1 MSAGPQGVSPT
12 GGAAPAVP
20 APTAGL
26 SPSLRTLRR
35 WLLVWTPLLWLAL
48 ELITYPKDRPLS
60 TGLAHVLGGFFA
72 SPPVA
77 AYPAWLCGLI
87 GLAVLGGAL
96 LVFARRPTSKRL
108 PYTLLVLAAIC
119 GLWAWAQ
126 MGWTSFDPGGR
137 ESSAAWL
144 FQTAALVAAAWAVWA
159 WGLGAP
165 DRCELVVGSLQRTWR
180 LYRANWQGML
190 GLFILLFFLLVALLA
205 PFLANH
211 IYLNAGFPVGPP
223 FAHPSG
229 SYYKFFGTDEVGL
242 SVLAEFVWSARIS
255 LAVGMAAS
263 VISAFIGAVVGV
275 AAGFYGGW
283 KGEVSMRATD
293 FFLVLPW
300 LPLAMVLAAAW
311 GRSYAM
317 LILIIGITSW
327 PSTARV
333 VRSETLRVRELQFI
347 ERAKAIGSNNIHTM
361 AKHVLPNVLPLIFA
375 NTVLVVAIAI
385 LSETTL
391 SFLGLGDPLNFS
403 WGTMLRNAWAS
414 GGAGLPAWWYIL
426 PPGAAIVLVVL
437 GFTFVG
443 RAFDA
448 VLDPKLRKREESGGE
463 RPGTEGIGSLFAVEA
478 AEAERMGTRYTED
491 TTRGGAT

>member
-1 MSAGPQGVSPT
+1 M
-12 GGAAPAVP
+12 
-20 APTAGL
+20 
-26 SPSLRTLRR
+26 RR
-35 WLLVWTPLLWLAL
+35 WLLIWTPLLWLAL
-48 ELITYPKDRPLS
+48 EMVTYPKDRPPS
-60 TGLAHVLGGFFA
+60 SGPASIVGGFFA

-77 AYPAWLCGLI
+77 AYPAFLCLL
-87 GLAVLGGAL
+87 LALAALGGAL
-96 LVFARRPTSKRL
+96 VVFARRPASKRL
-108 PYTLLVLAAIC
+108 PWTLVVLAAVF
-119 GLWAWAQ
+119 GLWTLAQ
-126 MGWTSFDPGGR
+126 MGWTSLDLGGR
-137 ESSAAWL
+137 QSSWSWL
-144 FQTAALVAAAWAVWA
+144 FQTAALVVLACAVWA
-159 WGLGAP
+159 WAVTSA
-165 DRCELVVGSLQRTWR
+165 DRLELTVGGVRRTWR
-180 LYRANWQGML
+180 LYKSNWQGVF
-190 GLFILLFFLLVALLA
+190 GLLILLFFLLVALFA

-211 IYLNAGFPVGPP
+211 VYLDAAHPVGMP
-223 FAHPSG
+223 FAHPAP
-229 SYYKFFGTDEVGL
+229 SYYRFFGTDEVGL

-255 LAVGMAAS
+255 LAVGLAAAA
-263 VISAFIGAVVGV
+263 ISAVIGALVGV

-300 LPLAMVLAAAW
+300 LPLAMVLASAW

-347 ERAKAIGSNNIHTM
+347 ERAKAIGSGNVHTM
-361 AKHVLPNVLPLIFA
+361 TKHVLPNVLPLIFA

-385 LSETTL
+385 LAETTL

-403 WGTMLRNAWAS
+403 WGTMLRNAWTS

-426 PPGAAIVLVVL
+426 PPGVAIVLVVL

-448 VLDPKLRKREESGGE
+448 VLDPKLRKREAAGGE
-463 RPGTEGIGSLFAVEA
+463 RAGHDGAGRAFEEEVAD
-478 AEAERMGTRYTED
+478 AERMGTRYTAD
-491 TTRGGAT
+491 TTKGGVT